1 MENDVGE
8 WDVRDGFSRYNQ
20 LILSTNRSNI
30 MGVNLNIS
38 YVVTNNDTFNHLEDF
53 RDRHIDPI
61 SKVNW
66 FVMRNLLLLLNGTST
81 PIFQSTWGYRDGNTS
96 RYTGMVGDLKS
107 GEAEIGGTAAFFT
120 IDRIDIIEYIAPSA
134 PTHIR
139 FLFRA
144 PPLSYVSNVFTLPFD
159 SYVWYCC
166 FGLIP
171 LVFIAVYII
180 VKWEW
185 YDPVFK
191 ETVAETHSNTIMPLR
206 PGFFDVLVMELGA
219 ITQQGTDTEPK
230 SVSGRIATVFTFIA
244 FMFLYTAYAANIVA
258 ILQSTTESI
267 KTLEDL
273 LHSRIS
279 LGVEDIVYA
288 HYYFQTAEEP
298 VRKAIYHQ
306 KVAPKGQKANF
317 MDIYEGISKVQKG
330 FFAFHVELSSGY
342 KVIADTFQENEKC
355 GLKTI
360 EFMNML
366 EPWVSI
372 RKRSAYKEVIKVGL
386 RKILEV
392 GVQRRDVNRFYS
404 NKPVCQNKGSNFGSA
419 GLVDCYAA
427 FLIYGIGIIFS
438 VFLMV
443 IEILVQKRLRKRK
456 SSAQSD
462 VYVSPVEEYLYKET
476 HLFFYRNIHID
487 AISKLNWIIVGLLLS
502 TLNASSTNI
511 FQPTWG
517 YREGN
522 STIYSGMI
530 GDLQTNRAE
539 IGGTASF
546 FTLDRLDVI
555 EYVAPSAPTFMKF
568 IFKAP
573 PLSYVS
579 NVFTLPF
586 DTYVWYCCFALVP
599 IIFIAVFIIVK
610 WEWKDPVFKL
620 KVEET
625 HSNSITPLRPGLFDI
640 LVMELGAITQQ
651 GSDTEPKS
659 NAGRAAIVFT
669 FIAFMFLYTAYSANI
684 VALLQSTTE
693 SIKTLEDLLHSRIN
707 LGVEDIVYAHYYFK
721 TADEPTRKAIYQQ
734 KVAPKGQKPN
744 FFTKEEGIARV
755 QKEFF
760 GFHIEL
766 STGYKVIADTFNE
779 NEKCGL
785 KEIEFIKLLEP
796 WLSIKKNSAY
806 KEVIK
811 VGLRKILESGLQ
823 RRNTNRLYLKKPVCH
838 SKGSNFGSAGIID
851 CYAAF
856 LIFGIGIVLSIL
868 FCLAE
873 LIVQHKFQK

>member
-1 MENDVGE
+1 MG
-8 WDVRDGFSRYNQ
+8 NQ
-20 LILSTNRSNI
+20 LQLFNQPYRWIIWGRTDHTIFKNLYFRVDSQIYLIEHPKRCCKNDTSDPVYKIKSLYKLSDAHLNVFENNLVEWTPQKGFLKYSTVTFFKQRK
-30 MGVNLNIS
+30 NLNHFNLNVS
-38 YVVTNNDTFNHLEDF
+38 YVITDPDSYNHLEDF
-53 RDRHIDPI
+53 
-61 SKVNW
+61 
-66 FVMRNLLLLLNGTST
+66 
-81 PIFQSTWGYRDGNTS
+81 
-96 RYTGMVGDLKS
+96 
-107 GEAEIGGTAAFFT
+107 
-120 IDRIDIIEYIAPSA
+120 
-134 PTHIR
+134 
-139 FLFRA
+139 
-144 PPLSYVSNVFTLPFD
+144 
-159 SYVWYCC
+159 
-166 FGLIP
+166 
-171 LVFIAVYII
+171 
-180 VKWEW
+180 
-185 YDPVFK
+185 
-191 ETVAETHSNTIMPLR
+191 
-206 PGFFDVLVMELGA
+206 
-219 ITQQGTDTEPK
+219 
-230 SVSGRIATVFTFIA
+230 
-244 FMFLYTAYAANIVA
+244 
-258 ILQSTTESI
+258 
-267 KTLEDL
+267 
-273 LHSRIS
+273 
-279 LGVEDIVYA
+279 
-288 HYYFQTAEEP
+288 
-298 VRKAIYHQ
+298 
-306 KVAPKGQKANF
+306 
-317 MDIYEGISKVQKG
+317 
-330 FFAFHVELSSGY
+330 
-342 KVIADTFQENEKC
+342 
-355 GLKTI
+355 
-360 EFMNML
+360 
-366 EPWVSI
+366 
-372 RKRSAYKEVIKVGL
+372 
-386 RKILEV
+386 
-392 GVQRRDVNRFYS
+392 
-404 NKPVCQNKGSNFGSA
+404 
-419 GLVDCYAA
+419 
-427 FLIYGIGIIFS
+427 
-438 VFLMV
+438 
-443 IEILVQKRLRKRK
+443 
-456 SSAQSD
+456 
-462 VYVSPVEEYLYKET
+462 
-476 HLFFYRNIHID
+476 RNIHID

-511 FQPTWG
+511 FQSTWG
-517 YREGN
+517 YKEGN

-530 GDLQTNRAE
+530 GDLQSNRAE
-539 IGGTASF
+539 IGGTALF
-546 FTLDRLDVI
+546 FTIDRVDVI

-625 HSNSITPLRPGLFDI
+625 HSNSITPLRPGFFDI

-693 SIKTLEDLLHSRIN
+693 SIKTLEDLLRSRMG

-779 NEKCGL
+779 NEKCSL

-838 SKGSNFGSAGIID
+838 SKVYITTTWEATDPVFKNSKQHSNAAKLQPAWFDIILMQLG
-851 CYAAF
+851 AITQQGAEAEPKSNSGRMVF
-856 LIFGIGIVLSIL
+856 VFTFISIL
-868 FCLAE
+868 FLYTAYTANIVALLQSTSDVIKNSEDLVNSGIGLGMRNISFVLRLLATSTDPITKSVYQKVSETGRRSNILE
-873 LIVQHKFQK
+873 LEEGMDRVRKEFFAFQTDPSVAYGIVKKTFQESEKCDLRQANRQNLFRSPFTWILWGHDHYQNMQNMYFRIDSKIFTIHKLKNKNMRSIKSLYKLNDYSIEFTEDLIAEWEHRHGFLWYNYLTYRNRSNLMGMDMKISSTAFFADVNNHLDDFKETHSDAPLKVTTAMLKVITEMVNITPVMAHDSGSNKCSGMIEDLESGLADLPGNNLC

>member
-1 MENDVGE
+1 MTSMHAIRYDQFKLLKELSTRYIACQFETFNSNLTYPIPPEHQLFLLDAACNESEKLLETGKQLNKFDHPYRWLIWGQTDRDQFKQFYFRLDGQIFIIDKTEKGIKGTYRIQSIYKTSNESMEFMEND
-8 WDVRDGFSRYNQ
+8 
-20 LILSTNRSNI
+20 I
-30 MGVNLNIS
+30 
-38 YVVTNNDTFNHLEDF
+38 
-53 RDRHIDPI
+53 
-61 SKVNW
+61 
-66 FVMRNLLLLLNGTST
+66 
-81 PIFQSTWGYRDGNTS
+81 
-96 RYTGMVGDLKS
+96 
-107 GEAEIGGTAAFFT
+107 GTAAFFT

-159 SYVWYCC
+159 SYVWYGC

-171 LVFIAVYII
+171 LVFLAVYII

-288 HYYFQTAEEP
+288 HYYFQIEGILNSRPLTHISANPSPISPAYFLNGWSMESVPEVDLTDINSGKLHQNLQESSRFTAEEP
-298 VRKAIYHQ
+298 VRKAIYQQ

-419 GLVDCYAA
+419 GLIDCYAA
-427 FLIYGIGIIFS
+427 FLIYGIGIVFS
-438 VFLMV
+438 IFLMV
-443 IEILVQKRLRKRK
+443 MEIVVQKRLQKRE

-462 VYVSPVEEYLYKET
+462 VYVSPVESY
-476 HLFFYRNIHID
+476 
-487 AISKLNWIIVGLLLS
+487 
-502 TLNASSTNI
+502 
-511 FQPTWG
+511 
-517 YREGN
+517 
-522 STIYSGMI
+522 
-530 GDLQTNRAE
+530 AE
-539 IGGTASF
+539 
-546 FTLDRLDVI
+546 
-555 EYVAPSAPTFMKF
+555 
-568 IFKAP
+568 
-573 PLSYVS
+573 
-579 NVFTLPF
+579 
-586 DTYVWYCCFALVP
+586 
-599 IIFIAVFIIVK
+599 
-610 WEWKDPVFKL
+610 
-620 KVEET
+620 
-625 HSNSITPLRPGLFDI
+625 
-640 LVMELGAITQQ
+640 
-651 GSDTEPKS
+651 
-659 NAGRAAIVFT
+659 
-669 FIAFMFLYTAYSANI
+669 
-684 VALLQSTTE
+684 
-693 SIKTLEDLLHSRIN
+693 
-707 LGVEDIVYAHYYFK
+707 
-721 TADEPTRKAIYQQ
+721 
-734 KVAPKGQKPN
+734 
-744 FFTKEEGIARV
+744 
-755 QKEFF
+755 
-760 GFHIEL
+760 
-766 STGYKVIADTFNE
+766 
-779 NEKCGL
+779 
-785 KEIEFIKLLEP
+785 
-796 WLSIKKNSAY
+796 
-806 KEVIK
+806 
-811 VGLRKILESGLQ
+811 
-823 RRNTNRLYLKKPVCH
+823 
-838 SKGSNFGSAGIID
+838 
-851 CYAAF
+851 
-856 LIFGIGIVLSIL
+856 
-868 FCLAE
+868 
-873 LIVQHKFQK
+873 